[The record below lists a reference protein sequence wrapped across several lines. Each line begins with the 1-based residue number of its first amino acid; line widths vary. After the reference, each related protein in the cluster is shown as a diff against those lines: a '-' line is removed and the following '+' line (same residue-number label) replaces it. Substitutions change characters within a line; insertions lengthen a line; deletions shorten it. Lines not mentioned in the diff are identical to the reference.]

1 MTICVLQILL
11 KKETSWALGNDE
23 IGEVGGARKRKM
35 KGFIQ
40 KRVFRDAVV
49 NGGTGGKLKSKTTRR
64 LESSLGTV
72 CRGEV

>member
-1 MTICVLQILL
+1 MTICALQILL
-11 KKETSWALGNDE
+11 EKETSWALGDDE

-49 NGGTGGKLKSKTTRR
+49 NGGTRGKAQIQNNEALRFIFGD
-64 LESSLGTV
+64 SLQ
-72 CRGEV
+72 R